1 MIINRHRGEISAR
14 LNGKDWCL
22 CLTLGA
28 LAELEAAFAV
38 DDIATLAERFSTGR
52 LSSTDMLKLIAAGLR
67 GAGATLSN
75 DEVSAM
81 QADGGATGF
90 ARIVAE
96 LLTAT
101 FGGAD
106 LQASDKALED
116 G

>member
-1 MIINRHRGEISAR
+1 MIINRHRGEILAR
-14 LNGKDWCL
+14 LDGKDWSL

-52 LSSTDMLKLIAAGLR
+52 LSSADMLKLIAAGLR
-67 GAGATLSN
+67 GAGHSLSN

-81 QADGGATGF
+81 QADGGATGY
-90 ARIVAE
+90 AKTVAE
-96 LLTAT
+96 LLSAT
-101 FGGAD
+101 FGNAD
-106 LQASDKALED
+106 TRKSDLVSND

>member
-28 LAELEAAFAV
+28 LAELEVAFAV

-67 GAGATLSN
+67 GAGHTLSN
-75 DEVSAM
+75 EEVSTM
-81 QADGGATGF
+81 QADGGATGY

-96 LLTAT
+96 LLTTT
-101 FGGAD
+101 FGSAD
-106 LQASDKALED
+106 PQDTDKASEN

>member
-1 MIINRHRGEISAR
+1 MIINRHRGEVLAR
-14 LNGKDWCL
+14 LDGKEFRL

-52 LSSTDMLKLIAAGLR
+52 LSSSDMLKLIAAGLR
-67 GAGATLSN
+67 GAGHSLSN
-75 DEVSAM
+75 DEIAAM
-81 QADGGATGF
+81 QADGGATGY
-90 ARIVAE
+90 ARIVGE

-101 FGGAD
+101 FGN
-106 LQASDKALED
+106 LEEPAAQD

>member
-14 LNGKDWCL
+14 LDGKDWSL

-67 GAGATLSN
+67 GAGNTLSN
-75 DEVSAM
+75 EEVSSM

-90 ARIVAE
+90 ATIVAE
-96 LLTAT
+96 LLSAT
-101 FGGAD
+101 FGNPDPQTSDQVSAD
-106 LQASDKALED
+106 